1 MRLYCQTFY
10 LYRIVSYRKTEIW
23 KTVDWLTIILYVVLV
38 VAGWFSICGASYE
51 FDNVGLFDP
60 SGRPGS
66 QLMWMGLSVGLI
78 FVLLML
84 EVPIRGLFWDLSGC
98 SRLSLPSLRRHL
110 LSRS

>member
-60 SGRPGS
+60 SGRP
-66 QLMWMGLSVGLI
+66 V
-78 FVLLML
+78 
-84 EVPIRGLFWDLSGC
+84 
-98 SRLSLPSLRRHL
+98 
-110 LSRS
+110 RS